1 MWFFQRRSH
10 TLISQQEQQHG
21 QPGNVDYDEE
31 QSQQDEEEQ
40 SQQDENHPNHNHRH
54 DDHEVTLD
62 PSSSQT
68 SLGQRNHNQDPE
80 NIELTH
86 HYHNNDNDEEQSSQQ
101 EQSNQEFQDHPSD
114 MTLDNNNTDPWQEQL
129 KYSYERKTF
138 LCNVFTIFV
147 LFQMWMGWNDN
158 PAASSSSST
167 STNGDN
173 GTSSTVQGI
182 IVTTLFSLLVIGINI
197 QVRHF
202 YHEQWQEQS
211 TQIFSLLPNTTAT
224 NTNADSTDDN
234 ETHPHDLELQSPSL
248 SSRQTQRQPQ
258 PQQTRF
264 VTWDDILHLS
274 QQRNGTN
281 NNHTHHVDLSMLSY
295 QAQLAYAIME
305 SQRYIIETGG
315 YGNPDGPEHK
325 EGVSMETIQSWKTF
339 AFHPMVGGAIDTM
352 NSSKATSSSTKPS
365 WDKEGPTCCICL
377 CEYETNEELKEI
389 TPCGHWYHSDCILGW
404 VKHHTTCPL
413 CQVELE

>member
-1 MWFFQRRSH
+1 
-10 TLISQQEQQHG
+10 
-21 QPGNVDYDEE
+21 
-31 QSQQDEEEQ
+31 
-40 SQQDENHPNHNHRH
+40 
-54 DDHEVTLD
+54 
-62 PSSSQT
+62 
-68 SLGQRNHNQDPE
+68 
-80 NIELTH
+80 LTH
-86 HYHNNDNDEEQSSQQ
+86 HYHHQNNNNDDNNNNDNNNNTVEEQSSQQ
-101 EQSNQEFQDHPSD
+101 EQSNEEFQDHPSD
-114 MTLDNNNTDPWQEQL
+114 MTLDNNNNDPWQEQL
-129 KYSYERKTF
+129 RYSYERKTF

-158 PAASSSSST
+158 TSASSSSST
-167 STNGDN
+167 ST
-173 GTSSTVQGI
+173 VQGI
-182 IVTTLFSLLVIGINI
+182 IVAAFFSLIVIGINI

-211 TQIFSLLPNTTAT
+211 SQVFSLLPNTTT
-224 NTNADSTDDN
+224 NTNGTDDN
-234 ETHPHDLELQSPSL
+234 EIHDLELQSPSF
-248 SSRQTQRQPQ
+248 SSQQRPPQRQ
-258 PQQTRF
+258 QQQQQQSRLF
-264 VTWDDILHLS
+264 TWDDIVHLS
-274 QQRNGTN
+274 QQSNGTN

-339 AFHPMVGGAIDTM
+339 SFHPMVGGTIDTM
-352 NSSKATSSSTKPS
+352 NSSKATTRSSSTKPS